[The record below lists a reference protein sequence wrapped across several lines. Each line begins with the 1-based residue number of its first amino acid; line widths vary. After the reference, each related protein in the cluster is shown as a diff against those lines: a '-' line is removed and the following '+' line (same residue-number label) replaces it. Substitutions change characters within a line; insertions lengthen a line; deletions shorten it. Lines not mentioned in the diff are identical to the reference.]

1 MEIIIYK
8 SKNDVQVEVSI
19 DKETVWLSQKQM
31 GGLFN
36 KHSDTI
42 GLHLKNIFKEGEL
55 EEKATTED
63 YSVVQKEGNR
73 NVKRKIK
80 FYNLDAIISVG
91 YRVNSKEGTQ
101 FRQWATQ
108 RLKDYLIKGYAINQK
123 RIEQNKVQFLK
134 TIEDLKLLSKNT
146 SNLDATDVL
155 SLIQN
160 FSHTWF
166 SLESYDK
173 GDFPTNG
180 TEEELELSASNLI
193 EDLQDL
199 KRNLMKAGQATSLFG
214 QEKRKGTME
223 GIFGSVFQSVFGQDA
238 YPSIEEKAAHLLY
251 FTVKNHPFNDG
262 NKRSGAFCF
271 IWLLQ
276 KANYPFSHK
285 ITPEALTT
293 LTLLIAESDPMQKD
307 KLIGLILLLLKD

>member
-31 GGLFN
+31 GVLFN

-55 EEKATTED
+55 EEKATTEG

-73 NVKRKIK
+73 NVKRRIK

-123 RIEQNKVQFLK
+123 RVEQNKTQFLK
-134 TIEDLKLLSKNT
+134 TIADLKLLSKNT

-180 TEEELELSASNLI
+180 TEEELELSASDLI
-193 EDLQDL
+193 ADLQDL
-199 KRNLMKAGQATSLFG
+199 KRNLMKTGQATSLFG